1 MSEADPRPG
10 ALAGIRIVD
19 LTQMLAGPYCTMML
33 ADQGAEV
40 IKVEPF
46 GGDYVRQDGPFRAED
61 KVRAFSGYFASVN
74 RNKKSIAIDL
84 KAKGG
89 RELLI
94 RLCENADAVV
104 ENFRVGVMDRLNL
117 SYEYLRERNPKLV
130 YASVRGFG
138 DPRTGRSPYADWPA
152 YDVVAQA
159 MGGIIGIN
167 GPDRNSPTKVGP
179 GVGDI
184 VPGAMA
190 AFGVVCAILNAQRT
204 GRGQYVDVA
213 MVDTILALCER
224 IVYQRSVMG
233 NVARPEGNRHPM
245 FALFGMVPA
254 KDGWITLAA
263 HTDDRWK
270 ILCELLGCPELIDDP
285 RVATRPARVANQD
298 VVYGEI
304 GGRTSQF
311 TKRELLALI
320 GGKLP
325 FAPVNDID
333 DIAADPHFAARDML
347 VEVEQPG
354 CDEPVTIAGVPIKMS
369 ETPAQIRRRAPI
381 LGEDTDQILAQAG
394 YSSAEIVEMR
404 RGQVV
409 K

>member
-1 MSEADPRPG
+1 MTAAIANTG
-10 ALAGIRIVD
+10 ALEGIRIVD

-46 GGDYVRQDGPFRAED
+46 AGDYVRQDGPFRAED
-61 KVRAFSGYFASVN
+61 RVRAFSGYFASVN

-84 KAKGG
+84 KTKAG

-94 RLCENADAVV
+94 RLCESADAVV
-104 ENFRVGVMDRLNL
+104 ENFRVGVMDRLKL
-117 SYEYLRERNPKLV
+117 SYEFLRERNPKLV

-159 MGGIIGIN
+159 MGGVIGIN
-167 GPDRNSPTKVGP
+167 GPNHDSPTKVGP

-213 MVDTILALCER
+213 MVDVILSLCER
-224 IVYQRSVMG
+224 IVYQRSVLG
-233 NVARPEGNRHPM
+233 DVARPEGNRHPM

-270 ILCELLGCPELIDDP
+270 ILCELLNCPELIDDS
-285 RVATRPARVANQD
+285 RTATRPARVANQD

-304 GGRTSQF
+304 GKRTSHF
-311 TKRELLALI
+311 TKRELLELI

-333 DIAADPHFAARDML
+333 DIIADPHFAARDML
-347 VEVEQPG
+347 VEVDQPG
-354 CDEPVTIAGVPIKMS
+354 CNEPVMIAGVPIKMT
-369 ETPAQIRRRAPI
+369 ETPGGVRRRAPI
-381 LGEDTDQILAQAG
+381 LGEDTNEILVHAG
-394 YSSAEIVEMR
+394 YSAAEIEGLLR
-404 RGQVV
+404 DQVV

>member
-1 MSEADPRPG
+1 VSGDASAPG
-10 ALAGIRIVD
+10 ALEGIRIID
-19 LTQMLAGPYCTMML
+19 LTQMLAGPFCTMML

-40 IKVEPF
+40 IKIEPF
-46 GGDYVRQDGPFRAED
+46 AGDYVRQDGPFRAED

-84 KAKGG
+84 KSEAG

-94 RLCENADAVV
+94 RLCEGAHAVV
-104 ENFRVGVMDRLNL
+104 ENFRVGVMDRLSL
-117 SYEYLRERNPKLV
+117 SYEFLRERNPKLV

-159 MGGIIGIN
+159 MGGVIGIN
-167 GPDRNSPTKVGP
+167 GPDRDSPTKVGP

-190 AFGVVCAILNAQRT
+190 AFGVVCAILNAERT

-213 MVDTILALCER
+213 MVDVILSLCER
-224 IVYQRSVMG
+224 IVYQRSVLG
-233 NVARPEGNRHPM
+233 NVAHPEGNRHPM

-254 KDGWITLAA
+254 RDGWITLAA

-270 ILCELLGCPELIDDP
+270 LLCELLGCPQWIDDP
-285 RVATRPARVANQD
+285 RTATRPARVANQD
-298 VVYGEI
+298 IVYGEI
-304 GGRTSQF
+304 GKLTSRL
-311 TKRELLALI
+311 TKAELMALI

-333 DIAADPHFAARDML
+333 DIIADPHFAAREML

-354 CDEPVTIAGVPIKMS
+354 CNEPVLIAGVPIKMT
-369 ETPAQIRRRAPI
+369 ETPGRVRRRAPI
-381 LGEDTDQILAQAG
+381 LGEDTDQILASIGMSPQ
-394 YSSAEIVEMR
+394 EIGQLR
-404 RGQVV
+404 RDQVV